1 VTEHHSDD
9 LVGTISWRELAV
21 EAAARLVACGV
32 EAADLEARWMAE
44 EASGIES
51 RDWFLENAELAR
63 RRGVASFE
71 EMLDRRLGGEP
82 IQYVLG
88 HWAFR
93 RLDLTIDRRVL
104 IPRPE
109 TELIVDLALRKI
121 AARAIERPVV
131 VDLGTG
137 SGAIG
142 LSIAAEH
149 AKAEVIA
156 TDVSSGAIAVARA
169 NIAGLGRA
177 GARVRIHEGSW
188 FEAIPESHRGEI
200 DVVVS
205 NPPYIGEDEILPR
218 SVIDWEPADAL
229 VAGPR
234 GIECVEHL
242 LVEARRWLAPG
253 GAIILEMASDQTP
266 AAAELA
272 SLAGYV
278 DVVIEADLTRRPR
291 FVSVSLP

>member
-1 VTEHHSDD
+1 MTEHHSDD

-253 GAIILEMASDQTP
+253 GASSRWRP
-266 AAAELA
+266 
-272 SLAGYV
+272 
-278 DVVIEADLTRRPR
+278 TRRQRRLSWPA
-291 FVSVSLP
+291 SPDT